1 MKRTLL
7 LTVLLAGQ
15 VTAATCSEL
24 TSAWCDEASNVINNG
39 QGLVGS
45 ADTGLNGSRLSV
57 YGADAALNT
66 LSRSSTAYATSG
78 VDFTS
83 ATTIEATNG
92 QVLVNTETPENS
104 TFRIKSAAG
113 WTALTNTS
121 YSSDINVQ
129 VTGETVDNIFG
140 AMGGAKAGQL
150 TLEIAAGASIG
161 SASYDGKTAAIAGSH
176 GGGQAEAFNVYVEG
190 GTVSSD
196 IVGGAIYGSG
206 HIGSVKIVV
215 NSGSV
220 QGCIYGGSKTYG
232 SSVDNAH
239 IIINGGA
246 ITGGINAGGTDGSV
260 TNAQMTI
267 AGGVIAGDITKGNA
281 QNADVI
287 IQGSA
292 ADIFGSV
299 EADSLT
305 LYNVQKNMAASVK
318 SVKDITAAGNTNTAI
333 AVQNEM
339 ELDSL
344 HLGNATTLSV
354 LNMTDMPNSSMDDEA
369 AITVTELVVGNGA
382 TLNANL
388 LFTQEAMLRMEGVL
402 TMGSSI
408 SLTTGMTLDLA
419 DTMLNGL
426 YNGESIT
433 LFAGVDAL
441 SVDNKS
447 IAVGTALDA
456 TDIFTGLDTEYTY
469 YMSYDGCNVS
479 LSIPE
484 PTTATLSLLALA
496 ALAARRRR
504 KIKA

>member
-39 QGLVGS
+39 QGLEGS

-57 YGADAALNT
+57 YGMDAALNT

-129 VTGETVDNIFG
+129 VTGETVYNIFG
-140 AMGGAKAGQL
+140 AMGSAKAGQL

-161 SASYDGKTAAIAGSH
+161 HASYDGKTAAIAGSH

-196 IVGGAIYGSG
+196 IVGGAILGSG
-206 HIGSVKIVV
+206 HIDSVKIVV

-220 QGCIYGGSKTYG
+220 QGCIYGGSKTDG
-232 SSVDNAH
+232 RVDKAH
-239 IIINGGA
+239 IIINGGT

-281 QNADVI
+281 KNADVI

-292 ADIFGSV
+292 AAITGSV

-339 ELDSL
+339 VLDSL

-447 IAVGTALDA
+447 IAVGTVLDA